1 LSIFSSSAFFLCLS
15 SSACLC
21 SPLPVWHSTK
31 STTSSTESAQFDGRK
46 TMTPASFRIWR
57 YSLWKQ

>member
-21 SPLPVWHSTK
+21 SSLPIWHSTE
-31 STTSSTESAQFDGRK
+31 STTSSTASA
-46 TMTPASFRIWR
+46 
-57 YSLWKQ
+57 